1 MREQP
6 VEEREAEE
14 REAELVRL
22 VGSAMRRYVEN
33 MDPDLYDRLAK
44 THPLQYGPDSLDR
57 IRLEFPQFF
66 RDSKPAP

>member
-1 MREQP
+1 MPKRP

-14 REAELVRL
+14 REAELIRL
-22 VGSAMRRYVEN
+22 VGCAIRPYVEN
-33 MDPDLYDRLAK
+33 MDPDMYDRLAK